1 MPAPPRAPRTGT
13 LSVLMPARRI
23 PTLLIHEGEPRPRIA
38 GAVSMPV
45 FQSSTFETG
54 TEAGEGYHRIRY
66 LRLNNSPNH
75 EALHHKLA
83 AIEGTQA
90 ALVTGSGMA
99 AIFTTLLTL
108 LRPGD
113 HVIAQRCLYGGTH
126 DLLRCELT
134 ELGIEHTFVD
144 AADSGSWAAAVR
156 PSTKVVY
163 AESLT
168 NPLLEVGDLPGL
180 AAFAREHGLLS
191 IIDNTF
197 ATPINF
203 RPVEHGFDLV
213 VHSATKYLNGHSDLV
228 AGVVAGGRDHIEAI
242 KRRLDHTG
250 ATLDPHACFLLHRG
264 LKTLAVRMRHHNEAA
279 LELARFLES
288 HPAVQSVRYPG
299 LPSHPDH
306 GRARELMPGHSGMLA
321 FEVAG
326 GLPVAQRVMSK
337 LRLAVDAPSLG
348 GPETLVTRPA
358 QTSHAGLSAEERAA
372 LGIGDGLI
380 RVSVGLESSKD
391 LIADFEQALTQ
402 G

>member
-1 MPAPPRAPRTGT
+1 M
-13 LSVLMPARRI
+13 SARRI

-54 TEAGEGYHRIRY
+54 TEAGEDYHRIRY

-144 AADSGSWAAAVR
+144 AADPGSWAAAVR

-180 AAFAREHGLLS
+180 AAFARRHGLLS
-191 IIDNTF
+191 VIDNTF

-228 AGVVAGGRDHIEAI
+228 AGVVAGGREHIEAI

-279 LELARFLES
+279 LNLARFLES
-288 HPAVQSVRYPG
+288 HPAVQGVRYPG

-326 GLPVAQRVMSK
+326 GLPAAQRVMSK
-337 LRLAVDAPSLG
+337 LQLAVDAPSLG

-358 QTSHAGLSAEERAA
+358 QTSHAGLSAEDRAG

-380 RVSVGLESSKD
+380 RVSVGLESSED
-391 LIADFEQALTQ
+391 LIADFEQALAQ